1 MLKTEEESFFEL
13 DENDQIF
20 SSWENFFAYA
30 QQNQEE
36 EEEANEEGNVSNS
49 HGNRNNPTVQEACNL
64 M

>member
-1 MLKTEEESFFEL
+1 L

-30 QQNQEE
+30 QPNREE
-36 EEEANEEGNVSNS
+36 DGETNDEENVSGAQS
-49 HGNRNNPTVQEACNL
+49 NRNNPTVQEACNL